1 MDSGQASLCLVLSS
15 TDLSSAHPG
24 LAKHRG
30 LYVLA
35 SDSVTSDD
43 NNDTGQGKEEGGEN
57 CIKVKNLS
65 CRLMLIRANY

>member
-30 LYVLA
+30 LYVLVLA
-35 SDSVTSDD
+35 ADSVTSDD
-43 NNDTGQGKEEGGEN
+43 NNDTGQGELEGGRN
-57 CIKVKNLS
+57 CITVKN
-65 CRLMLIRANY
+65 